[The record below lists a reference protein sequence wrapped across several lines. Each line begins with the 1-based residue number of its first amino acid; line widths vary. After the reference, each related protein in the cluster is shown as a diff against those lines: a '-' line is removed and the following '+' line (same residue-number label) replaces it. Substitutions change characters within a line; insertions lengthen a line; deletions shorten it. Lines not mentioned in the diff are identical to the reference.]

1 MQINPEELSSKD
13 RYRWITSAVIPRP
26 IAFVSSLSP
35 EGNLNLAPFSF
46 FNGICISPPVL
57 AIAMGTRKSGD
68 RKDSLRN
75 IEETGEFVVNI
86 VTEKIGKE
94 TERSSEDLPPESD
107 EFSYTGLTPVPS
119 TRVKPPRVAESPL
132 SMECRL
138 LQSMPIEKS
147 SSTLILGEVVSIH
160 ADEEILTEGLPDPEK
175 LRPLGRLGGGTYAT
189 LGDLLEFPK

>member
-1 MQINPEELSSKD
+1 
-13 RYRWITSAVIPRP
+13 
-26 IAFVSSLSP
+26 
-35 EGNLNLAPFSF
+35 
-46 FNGICISPPVL
+46 
-57 AIAMGTRKSGD
+57 MGKRKSGD

-86 VTEKIGKE
+86 VTEKIGKQ

-107 EFSYTGLTPVPS
+107 EFSYTGLTPIPS

-138 LQSMPIEKS
+138 LQSIPIEKS

-160 ADEEILTEGLPDPEK
+160 AQEEILTDGLPDPQK
-175 LRPLGRLGGGTYAT
+175 LRPLSRLGGGTYAT

>member
-1 MQINPEELSSKD
+1 VQINPEELSPKD

-46 FNGICISPPVL
+46 FNGICTSPPVL
-57 AIAMGTRKSGD
+57 AISMGKRKSGE

-132 SMECRL
+132 SMECKL
-138 LQSMPIEKS
+138 LQSTPIEKS
-147 SSTLILGEVVSIH
+147 SSTLILGEVISIH
-160 ADEEILTEGLPDPEK
+160 ADEEILTEGIPDPNK
-175 LRPLGRLGGGTYAT
+175 LRPLGRLGGGTYAA